1 MEKIVPCLG
10 LDLGISEAA
19 VELLYEV
26 LHDRSSWNASCC
38 KRLSQECDAIIPLL
52 VSLVKNGAKIAE
64 EILIKLC
71 EEDDNI
77 IKAARVNWFRPLID
91 KIVQG

>member
-1 MEKIVPCLG
+1 MPCLG
-10 LDLGISEAA
+10 LDPSISEAA

-26 LHDRSSWNASCC
+26 LLDRSSWNASYC
-38 KRLSQECDAIIPLL
+38 KRLSQQCDAIIPLL
-52 VSLVKNGAKIAE
+52 VSLVKNGSKIAE
-64 EILIKLC
+64 EILFELC

-91 KIVQG
+91 KVVQG